1 MAPVDQNASSTMYPL
16 GKDVFASVRTWKGI
30 VKIHVRHYTAPI
42 NGKEGRRLPTQKGV
56 AMDAQ
61 QFQNL
66 LRVHKKL
73 TTDYRRQTENLDLP
87 YMRFEI
93 YGGQEPES
101 SCQSDTRK
109 GGGKAVCRWLS
120 ASNNQPP
127 AAVVVV
133 VVKVSDMSPL
143 VTLLLVSL
151 VSSASASLA
160 VDPADSQG
168 ASSG

>member
-56 AMDAQ
+56 AMDSQ

-73 TTDYRRQTENLDLP
+73 ATDYRRQTENLP
-87 YMRFEI
+87 
-93 YGGQEPES
+93 
-101 SCQSDTRK
+101 DTKRPK
-109 GGGKAVCRWLS
+109 KLRIDDDEEEKDDDVFFPD
-120 ASNNQPP
+120 NPT
-127 AAVVVV
+127 V
-133 VVKVSDMSPL
+133 
-143 VTLLLVSL
+143 
-151 VSSASASLA
+151 
-160 VDPADSQG
+160 
-168 ASSG
+168 